1 MNHATV
7 LSHDNP
13 HGHSVDDATQARW
26 YALIAMTMANA
37 LHFGA
42 YELARSA
49 IVALWTS
56 SSWTLASTTTTP
68 LSTTTTI
75 STTSTTPSS
84 TLIMTLAMGGVSPI
98 SILVLTIHRRIFDRC
113 GPQLSLRYTTLIYA
127 ILFSSAAVVVR
138 YCAMPIMTHHDH
150 HQHRYLAQST
160 IVILFILKNCLVQ
173 LLASQHWSFI
183 TGTVTTTTIIIPTTT
198 STTGSITTTTPKTIM
213 TTTLPTL
220 DSDRWT
226 TMIAGVGSIVATL
239 CGWMVAPFLQYVCG
253 HHHDDDD
260 NDYYSNSHHKNDCH
274 GLTALLI
281 CAACMLILATI
292 CSDEA
297 YRMAHKVRQTM
308 MVVRGHTPCML
319 LCHCHI
325 KHVYKL
331 NQKMHC
337 YDRYDFCPFFSLSVS
352 LCLSLS
358 V

>member
-7 LSHDNP
+7 LSHDNSD
-13 HGHSVDDATQARW
+13 GHSVEDATRARW

-56 SSWTLASTTTTP
+56 SSWTLATTT
-68 LSTTTTI
+68 
-75 STTSTTPSS
+75 TTPSS

-113 GPQLSLRYTTLIYA
+113 GPQLSLRYTTLFYA

-138 YCAMPIMTHHDH
+138 YCAMPITTHHDQHHHHH
-150 HQHRYLAQST
+150 HQNAPQRYLAQST

-198 STTGSITTTTPKTIM
+198 TTTGSITTTTPKTIM

-239 CGWMVAPFLQYVCG
+239 CGWMVAPFLQYVSG
-253 HHHDDDD
+253 HHDD
-260 NDYYSNSHHKNDCH
+260 NDYHHKNDSH

-319 LCHCHI
+319 LS
-325 KHVYKL
+325 Y
-331 NQKMHC
+331 QK
-337 YDRYDFCPFFSLSVS
+337 RLQTQQQNALLWPV
-352 LCLSLS
+352 
-358 V
+358 